1 MVSFFREKVIKP
13 TPRRELYHFSCFNS
27 STLVLETKLVQKICQ
42 AHASTVDRG
51 LVRDTKE
58 GSVVPIDHKKNERL
72 SVGRLKGQE
81 LGVCIGK
88 SRSSLTCYSLTWT
101 TRMGM
106 TSALPHH
113 IYQ

>member
-58 GSVVPIDHKKNERL
+58 GSVVPRPQKK
-72 SVGRLKGQE
+72 
-81 LGVCIGK
+81 
-88 SRSSLTCYSLTWT
+88 
-101 TRMGM
+101 
-106 TSALPHH
+106 
-113 IYQ
+113 